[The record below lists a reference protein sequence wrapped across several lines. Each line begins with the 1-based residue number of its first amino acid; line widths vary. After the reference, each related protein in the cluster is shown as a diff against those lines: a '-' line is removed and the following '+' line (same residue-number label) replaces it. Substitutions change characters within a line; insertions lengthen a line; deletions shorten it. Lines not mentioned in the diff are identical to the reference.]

1 MGDGAG
7 GAYGG
12 EVMNRLFLSFKYS
25 FYMAQSY
32 LAEMMDDTITAANMV
47 SIADD
52 YHRQWCVESIQ

>member
-1 MGDGAG
+1 
-7 GAYGG
+7 
-12 EVMNRLFLSFKYS
+12 MNRLFLSFKYS